1 MAQDLDSIV
10 QILISRG
17 STPIATAS
25 FEIPMILT
33 QHTAFAQRARVYNN
47 LTSVAADFGTAS
59 NTYLMAS
66 KVFGQSTVGAVP
78 PSVVIGRRQVDSVTG
93 SVTTLSDNTVYSVII
108 NGITYSVTSGEDATA
123 SQIATALDTAVGTL
137 AGINFVVDGD
147 TFTVSVATPGTG
159 WSVRTSSNLTLT
171 QSAPTESWVDAM
183 ERVIEVNDTWYAL
196 IAETHVQADV
206 LALANAIQA
215 RRKIFGTSTSD
226 SNFESGTHIGQQLSD
241 DGLGR
246 TFWIYTAEADQ
257 DYPEAAWIG
266 AQLPYTP
273 GSNDWAFKRLAGVT
287 VSNVTDNARNLING
301 LNGNYYTTIAGVN
314 VMQTGDMADGLPI
327 DETILVDWIYA
338 RLQEAIFF
346 RLINTLK
353 IPLTNPGLAIIEN
366 EIRTVLARAEENNGI
381 DVGWRVIVPDVLDI
395 PETMRA
401 QRTAGTFQFQA
412 RLAGSIRRVLING
425 FLSI

>member
-47 LTSVAADFGTAS
+47 LTSVAADFGSSS
-59 NTYLMAS
+59 NTYNIAS

-78 PSVVIGRRQVDSVTG
+78 PSVVIGRRQVDSITG
-93 SVTTLSDNTVYSVII
+93 SIGTLTDNTVYSVRI
-108 NGITYSVTSGEDATA
+108 NGVTYSVTSGEDATPA
-123 SQIATALDTAVGTL
+123 EIVTALDTAVGSP
-137 AGINFVVDGD
+137 AGINFTASGS
-147 TFTVSVATPGTG
+147 TFTVAPSTPGTG
-159 WSVRTSSNLTLT
+159 WSFSTSSNITT
-171 QSAPTESWVDAM
+171 VAATPTETWVEAL
-183 ERVIEVNDTWYAL
+183 EAVIEANDTWYAL
-196 IAETHVQADV
+196 IAETHEPTDV

-215 RRKIFGTSTSD
+215 RRKIYGTSTD
-226 SNFESGTHIGQQLSD
+226 DANFESGTHIGQQLSD

-246 TFWIYTAEADQ
+246 TFWVYTAEADQ

-287 VSNVTDNARNLING
+287 VSNISDNTRNLING
-301 LNGNYYTTIAGVN
+301 LNGNYYTTVAGVN
-314 VMQTGDMADGLPI
+314 IMQTGDMADGLPI

-353 IPLTNPGLAIIEN
+353 IPMTNPGLAIIEN
-366 EIRTVLARAEENNGI
+366 EIRTVLARAEENGGI
-381 DVGWRVIVPDVLDI
+381 DVGWRVVTPDVLDI

-412 RLAGSIRRVLING
+412 RLAGSVRKVLISG
-425 FLSI
+425 FLSV